1 MQVFDHPN
9 VMSLIGVSVDSGS
22 APSIIMPYMERGS
35 LLNYLRQ
42 EKGRLIVKD
51 EDSDRVSYPC
61 SQTSQL
67 LSQSV
72 ILYKFK

>member
-22 APSIIMPYMERGS
+22 APSIVMPYMERGS
-35 LLNYLRQ
+35 LLNYLRK

-51 EDSDRVSYPC
+51 EDSDRVS
-61 SQTSQL
+61 
-67 LSQSV
+67 
-72 ILYKFK
+72 